1 MMSQIILVIIAV
13 VLLLHGL
20 IHLMGFTAY
29 WQLAEI
35 KELPYK
41 TTLLNGRLHIGDAG
55 MRVYGLVWLVMTAA
69 FAVTA
74 YGIVTHQPWA
84 RPAALATVLVSLLVT
99 ALDWQVAYAGV
110 VINLVL
116 LLAFWFVPRLAGN

>member
-1 MMSQIILVIIAV
+1 MSQIILVIVAV

-29 WQLAEI
+29 WQLSEI

-41 TTLLNGRLHIGDAG
+41 TTLLNGRFDVGDAG
-55 MRVYGLVWLVMTAA
+55 IRVYGLIWLVMAAA

-74 YGIVTHQPWA
+74 YGIATHQPWA
-84 RPAALATVLVSLLVT
+84 RPAALATVLISLLVT
-99 ALDWQVAYAGV
+99 ALDWQAAYAGV

-116 LLAFWFVPRLAGN
+116 LLAFWFIPRLAGN